1 MENPTTF
8 AVDLSKDLFE
18 VAMERDGR
26 VVERKRLRRKQLA
39 AYFSEKP
46 AATVVMEACGSSHH
60 WGRVIGG
67 LGHRV
72 ELLPAQHV
80 SKCRIGEKTD
90 RRDVGAILSARRRP
104 DIVPVPVKSVEQ
116 QAVCSLHRVRAALTK
131 TRTARL
137 NLLRGLLREFGVAIP
152 QGAARVLPLVREALA
167 EGSVVPEAVH
177 PALLAVME
185 EVGRLEEGIAGVER
199 QLASVGRQLPLV
211 ERLETIPGIGLLN
224 ATAFSAMVG
233 DLGRYP
239 TGRRADAQGALERQE
254 EVAGVDQQGRQPLS
268 QDASDL
274 RSPQRAAVGAPGQAA
289 QPAPAVGARGR
300 EKAGAQPRSRRRRQ
314 QAGAHRVGGFDAR
327 SSVSGH
333 PGTDRERHELNRKEG
348 FPPTNAKVA
357 RDEIGRTDTGES
369 R

>member
-8 AVDLSKDLFE
+8 AVDLSKDVFE

-26 VVERKRLRRKQLA
+26 VAERKRLKRKQLA
-39 AYFSEKP
+39 AYFFEKP

-90 RRDVGAILSARRRP
+90 RRDVGAILSARRRQ
-104 DIVPVPVKSVEQ
+104 DVVPVPVKSVEQ

-152 QGAARVLPLVREALA
+152 QGAARVLPLVGEALA
-167 EGSVVPEAVH
+167 EGSVVPEAMH
-177 PALLAVME
+177 PALVAVME
-185 EVGRLEEGIAGVER
+185 EVGRLEKGIAGVER
-199 QLASVGRQLPLV
+199 QLAAVGRQLPLV

-233 DLGRYP
+233 DLGRFP
-239 TGRRADAQGALERQE
+239 TGRRFAGSLGLTPKERSSGKRRWLGSISKAGSPYLRTLLIAGARSVLLSAHRAKQPHRLQQWALEVERRR
-254 EVAGVDQQGRQPLS
+254 GRN
-268 QDASDL
+268 
-274 RSPQRAAVGAPGQAA
+274 RAAVAVANKLARIVWAVSTRGQAFQAIPA
-289 QPAPAVGARGR
+289 QIENA
-300 EKAGAQPRSRRRRQ
+300 
-314 QAGAHRVGGFDAR
+314 
-327 SSVSGH
+327 
-333 PGTDRERHELNRKEG
+333 TD
-348 FPPTNAKVA
+348 
-357 RDEIGRTDTGES
+357 
-369 R
+369 